1 MVRVCLIGCLFL
13 VFGCGN
19 AGTDGDAGIEDGG
32 QLPDADICDSV
43 VCECDTDG
51 DCGAHE
57 VCDATSGPGRVCICA
72 PAYEDNGSGCA
83 FAGAPLAPGFDDPA
97 PWMTSGGAVLDPTA
111 DPPATGGDDP
121 GEVTWSG
128 GAICDGS
135 RVLQTFTMPPYGRA
149 EPLAFQVTYRGESE
163 TFEARPQLALNEHWV
178 RLPRRFDFFTQ
189 SICLGEAGFG
199 GDVEFRVDGHSGFCP
214 AFDAAD
220 MLVVDR
226 FEVVRAEDAELECP
240 APGFVLDGDFEG
252 DGTAWIPIGDASVQ
266 DGIGQS
272 GTRAARL
279 QTTTL
284 CVPAF
289 MTGVA
294 SLPVSTSMP
303 NQALRFFWNGTTGRV
318 LQVQA
323 ADGFVADLTASG
335 EATVSTV
342 CLPPHSQGLARAITF
357 ALPIINGPCSDADSR
372 DFVVDTV
379 EVVSEAEC
387 GDDPYLLDGD
397 FELAV
402 TGTVPGSWSFGGGG
416 PRGTVG
422 VVAGNAQSGD
432 ASLHFTAQQTCAFLS
447 ARATIVTPKPDPTG
461 GPALKYFY
469 RVDDNPETSL
479 ESRPGNGPLPE
490 GAAGYVEETVCLDPV
505 LATQPQ
511 ELVFTMQRVGPCDVP
526 FPEEEAFIDNVRV
539 ATDAACPSE

>member
-1 MVRVCLIGCLFL
+1 MVRVCLIGCLVL

-97 PWMTSGGAVLDPTA
+97 PWMISGGAILDPT
-111 DPPATGGDDP
+111 ATGGDDP
-121 GEVTWSG
+121 GEVRWSG

-135 RVLQTFTMPPYGRA
+135 GVLQTFTMPPYGRA
-149 EPLAFQVTYRGESE
+149 EPLAFEITYRNNRESSD
-163 TFEARPQLALNEHWV
+163 ARPQLALNERWV

-214 AFDAAD
+214 AFDEAD

-226 FEVVRAEDAELECP
+226 FEVVRADDAELECP

-252 DGTAWIPIGDASVQ
+252 DGTAWNPIGDASVQ
-266 DGIGQS
+266 DGVGQN

-279 QTTTL
+279 QTATL
-284 CVPAF
+284 CSAAF
-289 MTGVA
+289 MTGMA
-294 SLPVSTSMP
+294 SLPQSTSTP
-303 NQALRFFWNGTTGRV
+303 SQALRFFWKGTTGRI

-323 ADGFVADLTASG
+323 ADGFVADLTASDQ
-335 EATVSTV
+335 ATVSTV
-342 CLPPHSQGLARAITF
+342 CLPPHSHGLVRAITF
-357 ALPIINGPCSDADSR
+357 ALPITTGSCGEPDLR

-379 EVVSEAEC
+379 EVVSEPEC
-387 GDDPYLLDGD
+387 GDDPHLLDGD

-402 TGTVPGSWSFGGGG
+402 TGTVPGSWSFGGAGT
-416 PRGTVG
+416 RGTVG
-422 VVAGNAQSGD
+422 VVTGNAQNGD
-432 ASLHFTAQQTCAFLS
+432 ASLHFTAQQRCAFLT
-447 ARATIVTPKPDPTG
+447 ARATIVVPKPDATG
-461 GPALKYFY
+461 GPTLKYFY
-469 RVDDNPETSL
+469 QVGDNPETSVT
-479 ESRPGNGPLPE
+479 SRPGNGPLPE
-490 GAAGYVEETVCLDPV
+490 PTAGYVEETVCLDPA

-511 ELVFTMQRVGPCDVP
+511 ELVFTMQSSGGPCGDP
-526 FPEEEAFIDNVRV
+526 FLPEEEAFIDNVRV
-539 ATDAACPSE
+539 TTDAACPSE